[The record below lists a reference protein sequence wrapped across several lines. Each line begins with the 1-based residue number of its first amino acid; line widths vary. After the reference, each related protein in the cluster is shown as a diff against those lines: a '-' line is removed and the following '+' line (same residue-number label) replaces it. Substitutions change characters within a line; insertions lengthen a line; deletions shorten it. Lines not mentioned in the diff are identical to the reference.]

1 MTLRLMGIV
10 VFVTRGSLEKV
21 YSVSVPRVAPGRV

>member
-21 YSVSVPRVAPGRV
+21 YSVSVPRVTPGRV